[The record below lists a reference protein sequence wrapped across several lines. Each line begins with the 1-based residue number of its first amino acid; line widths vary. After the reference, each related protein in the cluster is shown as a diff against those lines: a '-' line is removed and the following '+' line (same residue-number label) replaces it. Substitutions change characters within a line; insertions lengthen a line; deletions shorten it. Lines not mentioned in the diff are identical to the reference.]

1 MFVYSP
7 NFTRQSKL
15 APAFLAELNDLCRR
29 DYGKPYFAGPIVC
42 IDLDAYE
49 TSCSGDNDATM
60 DAAAGLADWQDNH
73 SASDR
78 HLLVELRFGYRSA
91 SNFDLGN
98 MKRKVAHSRDSL
110 VPERINGHVVFLY
123 EPNVAAQAKN
133 FFNRLAR
140 QDHEVKSW
148 EPMDV
153 EGFSNYIVDSSTLPY
168 QPENELEAIEADLKK
183 KHDVSGFNGVVV
195 LVEYWITQMEQYN
208 LRYKQAES
216 NAIAEVILRFME
228 TLTFA
233 NDTFEYEYLSMLNEK
248 VSLFIQKKD
257 LP

>member
-7 NFTRQSKL
+7 DFTRQSKL
-15 APAFLAELNDLCRR
+15 APAFLAELNELCER
-29 DYGKPYFAGPIVC
+29 DYEKSYFPMPIVC
-42 IDLDAYE
+42 LDLDAYE
-49 TSCSGDNDATM
+49 KSCTGKDDATM
-60 DAAAGLADWQDNH
+60 DAATGLADWQDNH

-78 HLLVELRFGYRSA
+78 HLLVELRLGYRSA

-98 MKRKVAHSRDSL
+98 MKRKVIHSRDIL
-110 VPERINGHVVFLY
+110 VPERINRQVVFLY
-123 EPNVAAQAKN
+123 EPNVAALAKN
-133 FFNRLAR
+133 YFNRLAR

-148 EPMDV
+148 VAMDV
-153 EGFSNYIVDSSTLPY
+153 EGFSNYIIDRSTLPY
-168 QPENELEAIEADLKK
+168 QPENNLEAIETDLRK
-183 KHDVSGFNGVVV
+183 KHDVGGFNDVVA

-233 NDTFEYEYLSMLNEK
+233 NDSFEYEYLSVLKDDVCTFVN
-248 VSLFIQKKD
+248 KK
-257 LP
+257 